1 MNRTRRAQ
9 LDKIRIVLEDQKAE
23 REAVSEDESAAL
35 DNMPDS
41 IRDSAQGEA
50 MEAAIDLMAEAADD
64 MAHTLDTIREAAG

>member
-9 LDKIRIVLEDQKAE
+9 LDKIRIVLEYQKAE
-23 REAVSEDESAAL
+23 REAVSDDESAAL

-41 IRDSAQGEA
+41 IRDSAAGEA
-50 MEAAIDLMAEAADD
+50 MEAALELMAEAADD